1 MDEENIKDL
10 IGKVLKENDLNA
22 GLNDA
27 KIIDAWHKA
36 VDSKIEQHIDK
47 VFVRNGVLYVD
58 VTNAALRQDLL
69 FQRSKLCAKINR
81 ILRENLLK
89 EVVLK

>member
-10 IGKVLKENDLNA
+10 IGKVLRENDLNE

-36 VDSKIEQHIDK
+36 VDSNVKPYIDK
-47 VFVRNGVLYVD
+47 LLVRNGILYVD

-69 FQRSKLCAKINR
+69 FQRGRLCAAINR

-89 EVVLK
+89 EIVLK